1 MDFQPVEQT
10 SQELARMVQ
19 EPKTDAERAFYSALL
34 VLLNKRDMVAISTE
48 RFLILCRAVP
58 QYALRMIEAN
68 RTSLMYTVG
77 RQRSPIAEM
86 IMTAEMELKGI
97 SLFIKDHNLAA
108 ETEYVH
114 FIEQQLK
121 AYPEQFSSADLELLI
136 RTFRKEGQSIRETA
150 LDALAKYVTTFADRL
165 AAEPPGLSEDIES
178 LKRSI
183 GTFGFGPDLNDVLTK
198 IDDDVHKSKDG
209 FDQAATM
216 KHIRSF
222 FEKLHERIAKEL
234 QLRKPL
240 TRDDTPLNQ
249 CGNAIDYLARKNV
262 ITGKIQSLGRC
273 LYAILSDGEY
283 GVHALKATRD
293 YTRLCRNMVVEYAI
307 TLFFEFDRRLSE
319 SDEE

>member
-1 MDFQPVEQT
+1 MIQD
-10 SQELARMVQ
+10 
-19 EPKTDAERAFYSALL
+19 PKTDAERAFYSALV
-34 VLLNKRDMVAISTE
+34 VLLNKRDMVAISTD
-48 RFLILCRAVP
+48 RFLVLCRAVP
-58 QYALRMIEAN
+58 EYALRMIEGN
-68 RTSLMYTVG
+68 RTSLMYTAG
-77 RQRSPIAEM
+77 HQRSPIAEM

-97 SLFIKDHNLAA
+97 SEFINDHNLAFDN
-108 ETEYVH
+108 EYVE

-121 AYPEQFSSADLELLI
+121 ANPEQFSSADLELLI

-150 LDALAKYVTTFADRL
+150 LDALATYVVTFADRL
-165 AAEPPGLSEDIES
+165 TAEPPGLSEDVDS

-183 GTFGFGPDLNDVLTK
+183 CTFRFDPDLNDVLTK
-198 IDDDVHKSKDG
+198 IDNDLEKSKDG

-222 FEKLHERIAKEL
+222 FEKLHESIGKEL

-240 TRDDTPLNQ
+240 TRDDTPLHQ

-293 YTRLCRNMVVEYAI
+293 YTRLCRNMVVEYAV
-307 TLFFEFDRRLSE
+307 TVFFEFNRRLSQF
-319 SDEE
+319 DEG